1 MRLKKLEIVGFK
13 SFKEKTLFNFSEGI
27 SAIVGPNGCGKSN
40 VVDAIRWVM
49 GEQRVKAL
57 RGKKMEDVI
66 FNGSEDAS
74 PVGLAEVS
82 IVLEKNGRQ
91 FPEKYADCS
100 EIMISRRLFRDG
112 ESEYHINKVPCR
124 LLDVRE
130 FFMDSGVG
138 ARTYSIVEQENISK
152 LIEAK
157 PEDIRE
163 FIEEAAGIKKYKS
176 RKESAARKMEST
188 RHNIARL
195 KDITGEVKT
204 QMNSTSRQAKRAERY
219 KALRKSTKELELT
232 LSLQAYVELTSQCEA
247 LKNSRNSLNEQVEQ
261 VRTHLQSLEAQIES
275 IKSEQIEA
283 ESSIAQMQERFY
295 TVKNETNVTEQK
307 IEFFNGKIRDI
318 AGRKERNLSDVETL
332 RERRETLKNE
342 LESLNDLIIET
353 DTRIAEIKHAIE
365 RRQEEVDALKN
376 TEGRLTDELD
386 QKKAHHFSIAAE
398 HARLKNIQNSLTRG
412 IEDLRRKVER
422 EARELNENTRKLESV
437 RNALV
442 DLKTNLEADVE
453 NLEALRERKN
463 IAKRDIEE
471 ARSNLER
478 IDENIATIKEAIGT
492 KSSRLNSLKE
502 FQQGYEWCNEG
513 TKSILT
519 AQKEGGLP
527 TDGIYGLVA
536 DHIEVPKEYEVAVEA
551 VLGEKLQ
558 YVVVKSQEDGI
569 EAIDYLKKCS
579 SGRGNFVPLEVRNHL
594 TNSRALDH
602 LTGIVRLDTVIRTK
616 EDFKRIVEFLLGD
629 VLLIPD
635 LYKGV
640 SLWRQNGFCGTF
652 VTPEGDVIS
661 PQGVLTGGSSING
674 GNSLLRNRREIAELE
689 EEISRLTIGL
699 EKEIIRKNDVS
710 THITR
715 LSEQVDELRA
725 DIHLSDLNANSKK
738 KDIER
743 LEGEATWI
751 EQRINVLTFN
761 KESLESEAKEAQET
775 IKQTEQDIGA
785 FETQESEANEVI
797 SGLQQQWNRVKAERE
812 DKEKTM
818 TEEKILLTSRE
829 EKNKANSDAQTRLNT
844 AIIDT
849 TDEIESNIRD
859 AETADV
865 DVADIRNNISQEEER
880 LVDLYKNHD
889 MIEQALAHKREAH
902 GEKQDIL
909 RQKEAEARESKGRLD
924 VLLKDVTGQE
934 MEIQEL
940 NVHLDTLK
948 RGVYEKFHV
957 ELKTFVPNFNKLD
970 EYEVTDLRTRLEV
983 ERKKV
988 EDFGEVNLLA
998 LSEHEELKKRYDF
1011 LTEQIEDLNASLDT
1025 LQKTI
1030 SRMNR
1035 ISRMRFTRTFEE
1047 VNNSFQKVFP
1057 RLFPG
1062 GKGELRLTDESNI
1075 LETGVDI
1082 DIQIPGKKR
1091 QNVSLLSGGEKAM
1104 SAVALIFAI
1113 LLYKPSPFLILDE
1126 VDAALDDRN
1135 VSLFKNL
1142 LKEISENSQI
1152 IFVTHNK
1159 RSMEVADNLFG
1170 ITMEKKGITSSVAVS
1185 LN

>member
-1 MRLKKLEIVGFK
+1 MRLKKLEIAGFK

-49 GEQRVKAL
+49 GEQRIKAL

-66 FNGSEDAS
+66 FNGSEDSS

-100 EIMISRRLFRDG
+100 EVMISRRLFRDG

-124 LLDVRE
+124 LLDIRE
-130 FFMDSGVG
+130 FFMDTGVG

-176 RKESAARKMEST
+176 RKESATRKMDST
-188 RHNIARL
+188 RQNIARL
-195 KDITGEVKT
+195 KDITSEVKT
-204 QMNSTSRQAKRAERY
+204 QLNSTSRQAKRAERY

-247 LKNSRNSLNEQVEQ
+247 IKNSRNSLNDQVEQ
-261 VRTHLQSLEAQIES
+261 VRTYLQSLEAQIES
-275 IKSEQIEA
+275 IKSEHIEA
-283 ESSIAQMQERFY
+283 ESAIAQIQERFY
-295 TVKNETNVTEQK
+295 NVKNDINVTEQK

-332 RERRETLKNE
+332 QERREALKCE
-342 LESLNDLIIET
+342 LESLKNLIIET
-353 DTRIAEIKHAIE
+353 DAKIVEIKSSIG
-365 RRQEEVDALKN
+365 RRHEEVDTLKN
-376 TEGRLTDELD
+376 TERRLNDQLE

-398 HARLKNIQNSLTRG
+398 HARLKNIQNSLSRG
-412 IEDLRRKVER
+412 IEDLQRKVER
-422 EARELNENTRKLESV
+422 EARELNENTGKLESV
-437 RNALV
+437 RNALA
-442 DLKTNLEADVE
+442 DLKTHLEADVE
-453 NLEALRERKN
+453 TLETLKERKH

-471 ARSNLER
+471 ARSNLDI
-478 IDENIATIKEAIGT
+478 IDDTIATIKEEIGT

-519 AQKEGGLP
+519 AQKEGGLS

-569 EAIDYLKKCS
+569 EAIDYLKRCS
-579 SGRGNFVPLEVRNHL
+579 SGRGNFVPLEVRNHF
-594 TNSRALDH
+594 TNSRTLDH
-602 LTGIVRLDTVIRTK
+602 LTGIVKLDSVVRIK
-616 EDFKRIVEFLLGD
+616 EDFKGIVEFLLGD

-640 SLWRQNGFCGTF
+640 NLWRQNGFCGTF
-652 VTPEGDVIS
+652 VTLEGDVIS
-661 PQGVLTGGSSING
+661 PHGILTGGSSING

-689 EEISRLTIGL
+689 EEINELGVSL
-699 EKEIIRKNDVS
+699 EKEIVGKNEAGNRIS
-710 THITR
+710 R
-715 LSEQVDELRA
+715 LSDQIDELRT
-725 DIHLSDLNANSKK
+725 DIHLSELNTNSKK

-743 LEGEATWI
+743 LEGEARWI

-761 KESLESEAKEAQET
+761 KESLESEEKEAQES
-775 IKQTEQDIGA
+775 IRQTEQDIVS
-785 FETQESEANEVI
+785 FETQENEVNEVI
-797 SGLQQQWNRVKAERE
+797 SSLQQQWNSVKAELQN
-812 DKEKTM
+812 KETTT
-818 TEEKILLTSRE
+818 TEEKILLTSLE
-829 EKNKANSDAQTRLNT
+829 EKNKANSDAQARLNT
-844 AIIDT
+844 AIIDM
-849 TDEIESNIRD
+849 TDEIEANLRD
-859 AETADV
+859 VDMADV
-865 DVADIRNNISQEEER
+865 DVADVRNNISQEEER
-880 LVDLYKNHD
+880 LVDLYKDHD
-889 MIEQALAHKREAH
+889 MIEQELAHKRDSH

-909 RQKEAEARESKGRLD
+909 RQKEAEARVLKERLD
-924 VLLKDVTGQE
+924 KLSKDVTGQE

-940 NVHLDTLK
+940 NVHLNTLK

-957 ELKTFVPNFNKLD
+957 ELKTLVPNFNKLT

-1011 LTEQIEDLNASLDT
+1011 LNGQVEDLNASLDT

-1035 ISRMRFTRTFEE
+1035 ISRKRFSRTFEE
-1047 VNNSFQKVFP
+1047 VNNCFQMVFP

-1062 GKGELRLTDESNI
+1062 GKGELKLTDESNI

-1082 DIQIPGKKR
+1082 DIQVPGKKR
-1091 QNVSLLSGGEKAM
+1091 QNVSLLSGGEKAL

-1113 LLYKPSPFLILDE
+1113 LMYKPSPFLILDE
-1126 VDAALDDRN
+1126 VDAALDDTN
-1135 VSLFKNL
+1135 VSLFKKL

-1170 ITMEKKGITSSVAVS
+1170 ITMEKKGITSSVSVN

>member
-1 MRLKKLEIVGFK
+1 
-13 SFKEKTLFNFSEGI
+13 
-27 SAIVGPNGCGKSN
+27 
-40 VVDAIRWVM
+40 
-49 GEQRVKAL
+49 
-57 RGKKMEDVI
+57 
-66 FNGSEDAS
+66 
-74 PVGLAEVS
+74 
-82 IVLEKNGRQ
+82 
-91 FPEKYADCS
+91 
-100 EIMISRRLFRDG
+100 
-112 ESEYHINKVPCR
+112 
-124 LLDVRE
+124 
-130 FFMDSGVG
+130 
-138 ARTYSIVEQENISK
+138 
-152 LIEAK
+152 
-157 PEDIRE
+157 
-163 FIEEAAGIKKYKS
+163 
-176 RKESAARKMEST
+176 
-188 RHNIARL
+188 
-195 KDITGEVKT
+195 
-204 QMNSTSRQAKRAERY
+204 
-219 KALRKSTKELELT
+219 
-232 LSLQAYVELTSQCEA
+232 
-247 LKNSRNSLNEQVEQ
+247 
-261 VRTHLQSLEAQIES
+261 
-275 IKSEQIEA
+275 
-283 ESSIAQMQERFY
+283 
-295 TVKNETNVTEQK
+295 
-307 IEFFNGKIRDI
+307 
-318 AGRKERNLSDVETL
+318 
-332 RERRETLKNE
+332 
-342 LESLNDLIIET
+342 
-353 DTRIAEIKHAIE
+353 
-365 RRQEEVDALKN
+365 
-376 TEGRLTDELD
+376 
-386 QKKAHHFSIAAE
+386 
-398 HARLKNIQNSLTRG
+398 
-412 IEDLRRKVER
+412 
-422 EARELNENTRKLESV
+422 
-437 RNALV
+437 
-442 DLKTNLEADVE
+442 
-453 NLEALRERKN
+453 
-463 IAKRDIEE
+463 
-471 ARSNLER
+471 NLER
-478 IDENIATIKEAIGT
+478 IDEAIATTKEEIGT

-527 TDGIYGLVA
+527 TDGIYGLVG

-594 TNSRALDH
+594 TNSQTLDH
-602 LTGIVRLDTVIRTK
+602 LTGIVRLDTVIRTE

-629 VLLIPD
+629 VLLISD

-640 SLWRQNGFCGTF
+640 SLWRQNGFRGTF

-661 PQGVLTGGSSING
+661 PHGVLTGGSNTNG

-689 EEISRLTIGL
+689 DEINRLTIGL
-699 EKEIIRKNDVS
+699 EKEIVRKKDVS
-710 THITR
+710 THISG

-725 DIHLSDLNANSKK
+725 DIHLSDLNVNSKK

-743 LEGEATWI
+743 LESEATWI
-751 EQRINVLTFN
+751 EQRINVLIFN
-761 KESLESEAKEAQET
+761 KESLEAEAKEAQET
-775 IKQTEQDIGA
+775 IKQTEQDIGTY
-785 FETQESEANEVI
+785 ETRESEANEII
-797 SGLQQQWNRVKAERE
+797 STLQQQWSRVKTGRE
-812 DKEKTM
+812 DIEKTM
-818 TEEKILLTSRE
+818 TEEKILLSSRE
-829 EKNKANSDAQTRLNT
+829 EKNKANSDAQIRLNT

-859 AETADV
+859 AEMADV
-865 DVADIRNNISQEEER
+865 DVADIRNNISREEER
-880 LVDLYKNHD
+880 LADLYKNHD
-889 MIEQALAHKREAH
+889 IIEQALAHKRDSH

-924 VLLKDVTGQE
+924 VLLKEVTEQE

-948 RGVYEKFHV
+948 KGVYEKFHV
-957 ELKTFVPNFNKLD
+957 ELKTLVPNFTKLD
-970 EYEVTDLRTRLEV
+970 EYAVTDLRTRLEV

-1011 LTEQIEDLNASLDT
+1011 LTEQIDDLNVSLDT

-1035 ISRMRFTRTFEE
+1035 ISRTRFTQTFEE
-1047 VNNSFQKVFP
+1047 VNNSFRKVFP

-1091 QNVSLLSGGEKAM
+1091 QNVTLLSGGEKAM

-1142 LKEISENSQI
+1142 LKEISDNSQI

-1159 RSMEVADNLFG
+1159 RSMEIADNLFG